1 MIKFDNKS
9 KVFHIQTTNTS
20 YILKLYGDYIVE
32 HMYWGKRIAGLEGIN
47 HFKTSAAFT
56 ALDAEYKD
64 SEYGDGISTELIP
77 QEYPT
82 FGSCDMRK
90 PAFHAMYEDGSR
102 ITKMKYVSHKIY
114 KGKPKLKGL
123 PGVYCE
129 NDSEADTLEITMQDN
144 LTGLVLICKYTAMND
159 YDAICRS
166 VEVVNEGTQKIDL
179 KSVMSCNVDFKAD
192 EFEFINLSGAWIRE
206 RHIEKRKLHTGTT
219 KIESRRGSSSHH
231 HSPFFALA
239 DNGTNEN
246 TGNVYGFSFIYS
258 GNFEAGVEVDTF
270 GNTRAFMG
278 INSFDFS
285 WRLEPGESFT
295 APETVMVYSDKGLGG
310 MSRIFHKLYKNRL
323 ARSEWRDKERPVLIN
338 NWEATYMNFDEE
350 KIINIAKCASKTGIE
365 MLVLDDGWFG
375 KRNTSKSSLG
385 DWYVNAEKLPN
396 GISGLADKINELGLK
411 FGLWFEPEM
420 ISPDSDLYRQH
431 PDWCLHIEGR
441 ARSECRYQLILDLSR
456 EDVQEYIID
465 FMSNHLSS
473 ANIEYVKWDMNR
485 NMSCVGSAKLPPER
499 QTEVYH
505 RYMLGLYRVLEVLT
519 TKFPKVLFEGCSGG
533 GGRFDAGQMHY
544 FSQYWTSDDSDAV
557 ERMYIQYGTSL
568 VMPSAFMG
576 AHVSAVPN
584 HQVGRTTSLKTR
596 GLVAMNGQLGY
607 ELDITKMT
615 DDELSEIAQQIEEYK
630 SIRKIVHNGE
640 MYRLVSPFESNH
652 MSTMYVSEDKE
663 CAVVFYFTMQNTPQ
677 PMPKLVKLQGLD
689 PDKIYKLRLTDEIY
703 RGDVLMNYGIAV
715 HQNGDAAS
723 DMFVFDLV
731 K

>member
-32 HMYWGKRIAGLEGIN
+32 HMYWGKRIDGLEGIN

-246 TGNVYGFSFIYS
+246 TGNVYGFSFVYS
-258 GNFEAGVEVDTF
+258 GNFEAIADGADGEK
-270 GNTRAFMG
+270 
-278 INSFDFS
+278 INS
-285 WRLEPGESFT
+285 LNEECM
-295 APETVMVYSDKGLGG
+295 MVGDIIKTYDKMSGDVLYAIQGLYD
-310 MSRIFHKLYKNRL
+310 MFIKNSNIYKMKENFEEYAMRILNRGVGR
-323 ARSEWRDKERPVLIN
+323 A
-338 NWEATYMNFDEE
+338 
-350 KIINIAKCASKTGIE
+350 
-365 MLVLDDGWFG
+365 G
-375 KRNTSKSSLG
+375 KRTI
-385 DWYVNAEKLPN
+385 EC
-396 GISGLADKINELGLK
+396 
-411 FGLWFEPEM
+411 
-420 ISPDSDLYRQH
+420 YR
-431 PDWCLHIEGR
+431 
-441 ARSECRYQLILDLSR
+441 
-456 EDVQEYIID
+456 
-465 FMSNHLSS
+465 
-473 ANIEYVKWDMNR
+473 
-485 NMSCVGSAKLPPER
+485 
-499 QTEVYH
+499 T
-505 RYMLGLYRVLEVLT
+505 
-519 TKFPKVLFEGCSGG
+519 
-533 GGRFDAGQMHY
+533 
-544 FSQYWTSDDSDAV
+544 
-557 ERMYIQYGTSL
+557 
-568 VMPSAFMG
+568 
-576 AHVSAVPN
+576 
-584 HQVGRTTSLKTR
+584 
-596 GLVAMNGQLGY
+596 GLVPVVKKIGHMRIA
-607 ELDITKMT
+607 DITKDQLIELFNDLSYDYSDSSLSKSFLGT
-615 DDELSEIAQQIEEYK
+615 RWIFNEAYDDEPFLKNPFDKLKCPASEKPEGEEREPYTDEELQDLFIK
-630 SIRKIVHNGE
+630 AKKYRNKIVYPMLTIYECTGMRPAELRALEWKNYDRDSKTLYVRNAVITVYDKITDMRKKPKAYEKLSKPKSKYGIRPLLLSDIAVAALDE
-640 MYRLVSPFESNH
+640 WRKELDAMPEKMKNSNFIFPSKDGGFKSETSVKTIMQRFVAKCGLEDVGFMQYRFRHTVCTRLLTAGLSVP
-652 MSTMYVSEDKE
+652 
-663 CAVVFYFTMQNTPQ
+663 VVQRILGDNTPNVIYNVYYHLSNK
-677 PMPKLVKLQGLD
+677 KLFEVYAEYFKNQDLRYID
-689 PDKIYKLRLTDEIY
+689 IYKN
-703 RGDVLMNYGIAV
+703 NYEEADGESV
-715 HQNGDAAS
+715 S
-723 DMFVFDLV
+723 
-731 K
+731 